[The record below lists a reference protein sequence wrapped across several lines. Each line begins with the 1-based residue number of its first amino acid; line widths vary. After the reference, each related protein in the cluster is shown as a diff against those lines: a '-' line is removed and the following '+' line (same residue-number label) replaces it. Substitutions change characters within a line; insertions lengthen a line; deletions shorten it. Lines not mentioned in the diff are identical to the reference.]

1 MIVESGLHIQLHT
14 CEWSS
19 FLSLFSFCLVE
30 EKKRRQEFA
39 SKHGLSE
46 EVKEGKS
53 GKQV

>member
-19 FLSLFSFCLVE
+19 FLSLFICLVE